1 MATSNSSEYTNTY
14 TTFSGCDIAC
24 SFGSQIIGELQGIS
38 YSVTREKAPVYT
50 MGSANPRSFSR
61 GKRGIAGTLVFVLFD
76 HDALLEGLKEHY
88 RHNRVFHRIGGDLNW
103 QAKTIDEW
111 DKAMTDM
118 ANEHSGSNSTTQD
131 AVQRTQ
137 AVSKQRDPLIADEI
151 PPFDITISMA
161 NEYGKAA
168 VMILYGVEILNQ
180 GSQFSMDNIQ
190 SQMACTFVAR
200 RLKALEAVAISTDDS
215 YGSGETSV

>member
-1 MATSNSSEYTNTY
+1 MADTASEYTNSY

-38 YSVTREKAPVYT
+38 YSVTREKAPIYT

-61 GKRGIAGTLVFVLFD
+61 GKRGIAGTLVFVMFD
-76 HDALLEGLKEHY
+76 HDALLKGLAEHINKTKGLF
-88 RHNRVFHRIGGDLNW
+88 RRIGGDANW
-103 QAKTIDEW
+103 EALSIDEW
-111 DKAMTDM
+111 DEQLGRIA
-118 ANEHSGSNSTTQD
+118 SGGNSTNNANRSAEATKNLATQE
-131 AVQRTQ
+131 ANIQ
-137 AVSKQRDPLIADEI
+137 IADEI

-168 VMILYGVEILNQ
+168 VMVLYGVEILNQ

-190 SQMACTFVAR
+190 SQQACTFVAR
-200 RLKALEAVAISTDDS
+200 RLKCLEAVSLAA
-215 YGSGETSV
+215 

>member
-1 MATSNSSEYTNTY
+1 MADTTSTASIYSNTY

-38 YSVTREKAPVYT
+38 YSVTREKAPIYT

-61 GKRGIAGTLVFVLFD
+61 GKRGIAGTLVFVMFD
-76 HDALLEGLKEHY
+76 HDALLKGLAEHI
-88 RHNRVFHRIGGDLNW
+88 NNTKGLFHRIGGDANW
-103 QAKTIDEW
+103 EALSIDEW
-111 DKAMTDM
+111 DEQLGRIASGGSS
-118 ANEHSGSNSTTQD
+118 SGSNNATRASD
-131 AVQRTQ
+131 ATKSLANESATIQ
-137 AVSKQRDPLIADEI
+137 IADEI

-168 VMILYGVEILNQ
+168 VMVLYGVEILNQ

-190 SQMACTFVAR
+190 SQQACTFVAR
-200 RLKALEAVAISTDDS
+200 KLKCLEAVALS
-215 YGSGETSV
+215 

>member
-1 MATSNSSEYTNTY
+1 MADTASEYTNSY

-38 YSVTREKAPVYT
+38 YSVTREKAPIYT

-61 GKRGIAGTLVFVLFD
+61 GKRGIAGTLVFVMFD
-76 HDALLEGLKEHY
+76 HDALLKGLAEHI
-88 RHNRVFHRIGGDLNW
+88 NKTKGLFHRIGGDANW
-103 QAKTIDEW
+103 EALSIDEW
-111 DKAMTDM
+111 DEQLGRIA
-118 ANEHSGSNSTTQD
+118 SGGNSTNNANRSAEATKNLATQE
-131 AVQRTQ
+131 ANIQ
-137 AVSKQRDPLIADEI
+137 IADEI

-168 VMILYGVEILNQ
+168 VMVLYGVEILNQ

-190 SQMACTFVAR
+190 SQQACTFVAR
-200 RLKALEAVAISTDDS
+200 RLKCLEAVSLAA
-215 YGSGETSV
+215 

>member
-1 MATSNSSEYTNTY
+1 MADTASEYTNSY

-38 YSVTREKAPVYT
+38 YSVTREKAPIYT

-61 GKRGIAGTLVFVLFD
+61 GKRGIAGTLVFVMFD
-76 HDALLEGLKEHY
+76 HDALLKGLAEHINKTKGLF
-88 RHNRVFHRIGGDLNW
+88 RRIGGDANW
-103 QAKTIDEW
+103 EALSIDEW
-111 DKAMTDM
+111 DEQLGRIA
-118 ANEHSGSNSTTQD
+118 SGGNSTNNANRSAEATKNLATQE
-131 AVQRTQ
+131 ANIQ
-137 AVSKQRDPLIADEI
+137 IADEI

-168 VMILYGVEILNQ
+168 VMVLYGVEILNQ

-190 SQMACTFVAR
+190 SQLACTFVAR
-200 RLKALEAVAISTDDS
+200 RLKCLEAVSLAA
-215 YGSGETSV
+215 

>member
-1 MATSNSSEYTNTY
+1 MADTASEYTNSY

-38 YSVTREKAPVYT
+38 YSVTREKAPIYT

-61 GKRGIAGTLVFVLFD
+61 GKRGIAGTLVLVMFD
-76 HDALLEGLKEHY
+76 HDALLKGLAEHI
-88 RHNRVFHRIGGDLNW
+88 NKTKGLFHRIGGDANW
-103 QAKTIDEW
+103 EALSIDEW
-111 DKAMTDM
+111 DEQLGRIA
-118 ANEHSGSNSTTQD
+118 SGGNSTNNANRSAEATKNLATQE
-131 AVQRTQ
+131 ANIQ
-137 AVSKQRDPLIADEI
+137 IADEI

-168 VMILYGVEILNQ
+168 VMVLYGVEILNQ

-190 SQMACTFVAR
+190 SQQACTFVAR
-200 RLKALEAVAISTDDS
+200 RLKCLEAVSLAA
-215 YGSGETSV
+215 

>member
-1 MATSNSSEYTNTY
+1 MADTQSANASIYTNTY
-14 TTFSGCDIAC
+14 TTFSGCDIVC
-24 SFGSQIIGELQGIS
+24 SFGSQVIGELQGIS

-76 HDALLEGLKEHY
+76 HDALLSGLHEHVEK
-88 RHNRVFHRIGGDLNW
+88 NRVFHRVGGELNNR
-103 QAKTIDEW
+103 ALTIDEW
-111 DKAMTDM
+111 DAQMTSLSNGNGA
-118 ANEHSGSNSTTQD
+118 ANTDTQD
-131 AVQRTQ
+131 AITRTKNITSRQ
-137 AVSKQRDPLIADEI
+137 DPVIADEI

-168 VMILYGVEILNQ
+168 VMVLYGVEILNQ

-200 RLKALEAVAISTDDS
+200 RLKCLEAVDLSQE
-215 YGSGETSV
+215 G